1 MLELSGLYYPN
12 RIARYFFL
20 AMDDVMGPNGLNV
33 VLSLAGLDRYIGTL
47 PPDDLVKQFDFAAM
61 ASLNYALEEMYGVR
75 GGRGMALRV
84 GRASFSQGFRHFGAF
99 SGVSHPAFQSLSLEE
114 RCGLGLRTLADIF
127 TTFTDQPSSITVSD
141 TGYLFTVETSPMAW
155 GRMSDKPVCHALV
168 GILQEC
174 LRWVS
179 NGHEFHVHETECL
192 ACGDGQCVFKIN
204 STPIG

>member
-33 VLSLAGLDRYIGTL
+33 VLSLAGLDRYIGNL
-47 PPDDLVKQFDFAAM
+47 PPDDLAKQFDFAYM
-61 ASLNYALEEMYGVR
+61 ASLNYALEEMYGIR

-84 GRASFSQGFRHFGAF
+84 GRASFSQGLRRFGAL
-99 SGVSHPAFQSLSLEE
+99 SGVAHPAFRNLPLEE
-114 RCGLGLRTLADIF
+114 RCDLGLRALADIF
-127 TTFTDQPSSITVSD
+127 TNFSDQASSVQISD
-141 TGYLFTVETSPMAW
+141 NGYLFTVNTSPMAW
-155 GRMSDKPVCHALV
+155 GRISDKPVCHALV

-179 NGHEFHVHETECL
+179 NGHEFYVHETACL
-192 ACGDGQCVFKIN
+192 ACGDGHCEFKIN
-204 STPIG
+204 NTPIG

>member
-1 MLELSGLYYPN
+1 
-12 RIARYFFL
+12 
-20 AMDDVMGPNGLNV
+20 MDDVMGPNGLNV
-33 VLSLAGLDRYIGTL
+33 VLSLADLARYISSP
-47 PPDDLVKQFDFAAM
+47 PPDNMAKQFDFAYM

-84 GRASFSQGFRHFGAF
+84 GRASFAQGLRHFGAM
-99 SGVSHPAFQSLSLEE
+99 SGVAHPAFRSLPLEE
-114 RCGLGLRTLADIF
+114 RCGLGLQTLADIF
-127 TTFTDQPSSITVSD
+127 TTFTDQGAFVQVSND
-141 TGYLFTVETSPMAW
+141 GYHFIVTTSPMAW
-155 GRMSDKPVCHALV
+155 GRISDKPVCHALV

-179 NGHEFHVHETECL
+179 NGHEFYVHETACL